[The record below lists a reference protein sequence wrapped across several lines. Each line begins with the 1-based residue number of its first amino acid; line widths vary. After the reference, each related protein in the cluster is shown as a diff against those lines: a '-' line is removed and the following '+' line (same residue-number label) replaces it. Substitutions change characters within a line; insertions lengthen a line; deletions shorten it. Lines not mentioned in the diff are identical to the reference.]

1 MKNRSFF
8 LNFMIII
15 TLLLFASTFTYSFG
29 ITDDFGY
36 IISKFEVLGFKV
48 GNIVSQKDGSIKV
61 DVVGFTKNSKAVSLR
76 KGKFIPFKV
85 SVKIVKTVHILKS
98 DLKDYS
104 VNSKYL
110 KSDIKMVPK
119 LFQLTKIKVKNW

>member
-119 LFQLTKIKVKNW
+119 LFQLTKIKVKN